1 MFQFQEA
8 RSRLPVILRYR
19 RTLRAVLQRRNQ
31 QRDRSSS
38 DDDTPSDRDCDLPF

>member
-31 QRDRSSS
+31 RARSSS